1 MTAWSPGA
9 TGRFVSQ
16 KPILTFVPQNRIL
29 ENEVLPLDG
38 NFLGTLSQDETHSD
52 TIFEDDTPSQDEAPP
67 QDETLHLGISAGLGH
82 GHIDIGSPSTTLL
95 ISTPLG
101 QDVDLG
107 LPFWPLNSRSDA
119 LLICYFANQLSPWF
133 DYCDKH
139 RHFGTTVVQAAA
151 SHPILYTAILAV
163 SSKHLSLSQKVN
175 ALAADR
181 YQAIC
186 LEHLI
191 PALANQD
198 AKLDNGYLCAASMI
212 LRLYEEMT
220 VPGPDEKPY
229 GHTLDVDIFTMS
241 QDPMQSNYSLC
252 RASLMIAVRQEIF
265 ISFSTRKPPR
275 ALGRQCGIN
284 RSIELADDYIWA
296 WRMIIH
302 TEDVLSYVYGEP
314 LHRRQ
319 EWDELSSY
327 LDEWTAKRPPS
338 FNPVWRSEPS
348 DSVFPEIWFAND
360 FHVAGQQY
368 ADICRILLIANN
380 PHTPSLGLD
389 RLRYSR
395 SAEEQIRNL
404 VLNLCGI
411 ATCNTQYPP
420 ATFTAGMAIAVCKY
434 KSNFLVPCANLDL
447 DEGGDRFTCP
457 KEQKKLIDVV
467 RAAESHMG
475 WAILKQEKRLCELWG
490 SGSPLQ

>member
-1 MTAWSPGA
+1 MP
-9 TGRFVSQ
+9 
-16 KPILTFVPQNRIL
+16 
-29 ENEVLPLDG
+29 VLPLDVYTG
-38 NFLGTLSQDETHSD
+38 
-52 TIFEDDTPSQDEAPP
+52 
-67 QDETLHLGISAGLGH
+67 
-82 GHIDIGSPSTTLL
+82 GSPRPNCHPVSTTA
-95 ISTPLG
+95 PFG
-101 QDVDLG
+101 QDVDLA
-107 LPFWPLNSRSDA
+107 LPFWPLNSRTDA
-119 LLICYFANQLSPWF
+119 LLVCYFANQLSSWF

-139 RHFGTTVVQAAA
+139 RHFSTTVVQAAA
-151 SHPILYTAILAV
+151 SHPILYAAILAI
-163 SSKHLSLSQKVN
+163 SSKHLSLSQKAD

-198 AKLDNGYLCAASMI
+198 GNLDNGYLCAASMI

-220 VPGPDEKPY
+220 VPGPDERPY

-275 ALGRQCGIN
+275 ALGRQCGIT
-284 RSIELADDYIWA
+284 RSTEPADDYTWV

-319 EWDELSSY
+319 EWDELNSY

-338 FNPVWRSEPS
+338 FNPVWHSEPS
-348 DSVFPEIWFAND
+348 ESVFPEIWFAND

-368 ADICRILLIANN
+368 ADICRILLTANN
-380 PHTPSLGLD
+380 PRMPSLGLD
-389 RLRYSR
+389 RLQRSR
-395 SAEEQIRNL
+395 SAEEQIRGL
-404 VLNLCGI
+404 VLNLCGV

-420 ATFTAGMAIAVCKY
+420 ATFTAGMAIAVC
-434 KSNFLVPCANLDL
+434 
-447 DEGGDRFTCP
+447 GDRFTCR
-457 KEQKKLIDVV
+457 KEQKQLIEVV

-475 WAILKQEKRLCELWG
+475 WAILKQENRLCELWG
-490 SGSPLQ
+490 SDNPLE